1 MIKKV
6 FYLFNPQY
14 SGKNT
19 SKFCKH
25 EKKKIVIG
33 SKHKRRRWPGL
44 KIETLAKNKLK
55 NDWNSHYSFFF
66 YLTYWPLDN
75 LRLWTTD
82 LLEIVHDFCFIENI
96 GGGRVTHM
104 GFYLR
109 KI

>member
-33 SKHKRRRWPGL
+33 SKHKRRR
-44 KIETLAKNKLK
+44 
-55 NDWNSHYSFFF
+55 
-66 YLTYWPLDN
+66 
-75 LRLWTTD
+75 
-82 LLEIVHDFCFIENI
+82 
-96 GGGRVTHM
+96 
-104 GFYLR
+104 
-109 KI
+109 